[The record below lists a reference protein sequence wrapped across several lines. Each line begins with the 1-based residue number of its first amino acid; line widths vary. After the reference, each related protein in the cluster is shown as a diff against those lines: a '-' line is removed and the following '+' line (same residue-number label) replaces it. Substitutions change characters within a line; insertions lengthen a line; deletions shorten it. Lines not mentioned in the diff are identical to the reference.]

1 MSIILYISRPTV
13 YSIQTREAARL
24 LGARVRI
31 ARLERRWS
39 IEELADR
46 VGVTRVTMSKVEDG
60 DLSVKLGTALEA
72 ATVLG
77 VALFDEDRSRRR
89 LEAARVGDK
98 LALLPETARKPPE
111 VDDDF

>member
-1 MSIILYISRPTV
+1 M
-13 YSIQTREAARL
+13 
-24 LGARVRI
+24 RI

-46 VGVTRVTMSKVEDG
+46 VGVSRVTMSKVEDG

-72 ATVLG
+72 AAVLG
-77 VALFDEDRSRRR
+77 VALFDEDGARRR
-89 LEAARVGDK
+89 LEAARVVDT
-98 LALLPETARKPPE
+98 LALLPRTARKPRE